1 MMANPNFPEN
11 LSISPSQHPQ
21 NVLTAPVTAVDPHV
35 SHLAFDASAQ
45 AAAIEKY
52 GIAGRVWYSSCH
64 SPDTPPMSDILP
76 A

>member
-1 MMANPNFPEN
+1 MANPNFPEN
-11 LSISPSQHPQ
+11 LSISPSQLPQ
-21 NVLTAPVTAVDPHV
+21 TAPVTAVDPYV
-35 SHLAFDASAQ
+35 SHFAFDASAQ